1 MQIEIR
7 FPAAPRTQM
16 RKNVIDMC
24 EKVGGSVHENI
35 MKVVFSSGSDPNIG
49 KIVNQIS
56 TWSGAEIYVEGNR
69 IEFKECKE
77 VLRCH
82 LKSECEG
89 VCSQYTGEFYI
100 DNANHMI
107 SNIIDRDPWQEGYPD
122 RYFGEDEDQ
131 DKYRLY
137 SFVTEVTPNNFLLD
151 KGKMYDEIL
160 NMHDLQ
166 SIFCDKFSKE
176 KIYEKIQELPSKFV
190 DRSDSTEIIHE
201 ELGGFEA
208 DNFIDE
214 NIALAKLIAEEVASM
229 LGKAI
234 AKEILIE
241 LKNRENEK

>member
-35 MKVVFSSGSDPNIG
+35 MKIVFSSGCDPNIG
-49 KIVNQIS
+49 MIVNQIS
-56 TWSGAEIYVEGNR
+56 TWSGAEIFVEGNR

-89 VCSQYTGEFYI
+89 ICSQYMGEFYI
-100 DNANHMI
+100 DSANNMI
-107 SNIIDRDPWQEGYPD
+107 SKIIDCDPWQEGFPD
-122 RYFGEDEDQ
+122 RYFGVDEDQ

-137 SFVTEVTPNNFLLD
+137 SFLTEVTPNNFLLD
-151 KGKMYDEIL
+151 KSKMYDEIL
-160 NMHDLQ
+160 NMYELQ

-176 KIYEKIQELPSKFV
+176 KIYEKIQELPSKF
-190 DRSDSTEIIHE
+190 DNRFDSTENIQQ
-201 ELGGFEA
+201 ELSDFEA

-214 NIALAKLIAEEVASM
+214 NIELAQLIAEKVASM
-229 LGKAI
+229 LAKAI